1 MRLLSCNCWS
11 SVSVLVAPYGR
22 SAVAFCEVF
31 VGGGWV
37 LAARPDCITK
47 ANTRPYCH
55 SAARRASGYL
65 LRLTLV
71 HFSSKHISH
80 ILLKQGFYISWELGW
95 CVKFGIHSLCSS
107 VAKKIG
113 WFSRLV
119 SSSSFQVTSRPA
131 CSLCRG
137 FRETKRGFRRH

>member
-1 MRLLSCNCWS
+1 M
-11 SVSVLVAPYGR
+11 
-22 SAVAFCEVF
+22 
-31 VGGGWV
+31 

-80 ILLKQGFYISWELGW
+80 ILLKHGFYISLDFQTESLVGASNLGYILFARQLQKNW
-95 CVKFGIHSLCSS
+95 VVFQTGVLLLLPGDQQASLLPLS
-107 VAKKIG
+107 G
-113 WFSRLV
+113 L
-119 SSSSFQVTSRPA
+119 
-131 CSLCRG
+131 
-137 FRETKRGFRRH
+137 